1 MSAHH
6 ESPSVEISQ
15 DANGKAFVRNAAAL
29 QEIVDTVEKRQYAA
43 ILGARHNQK
52 SLLLKDVKHELTK
65 RGWACCLIDLL
76 DLKDLKDVEKSD
88 FLNEFARYFEQQ
100 RNLENIRIK
109 NPPRLTKVVE
119 ASLEDFLLDYARE
132 IPRLVLL
139 IDHLERA
146 QTALLNSLLDALI
159 VFQSKQQDHK
169 AEWQVVVASSD
180 NLPAS
185 SGPTS
190 FLHVAHTI
198 WIPDMTVT
206 ESRELIQF
214 IMKQNGANLTPNGE
228 QRLFA
233 ATNGDRYLLPIL
245 AQHCALLIGNTG
257 KEGDEQDAD
266 KAVNWFVNEWAK
278 AFPPLRGNVRAV
290 ARDTIALMNI
300 AKLLDRGE
308 VGKRELMLDHENDRY
323 ELRLTGVVSEN
334 GNEGEQTYSIKN
346 EFYER
351 YLKDNF
357 RPEHLPHI
365 LSIADRWEN
374 AIKYLNRLVKDFP
387 QYLPDFIDKAVGF
400 LHRAENESAAC
411 DFLRRQASQ
420 IYSLSKTK
428 VYLVN
433 PVRSHLQRRAPIT
446 PDDEPEELSL
456 DTKLPEVIAY
466 KTQDFYIDRD
476 NPNGLTILVPLL
488 RADGQSHGVF
498 GVYGFAG
505 NIHQENF
512 LELLAYCKRAGRA
525 VGSVSDRQRRLLQLD
540 KLNRTGQY
548 VTSSLDRQRVM
559 QATVD
564 AAIESV
570 PGAQRGLLFL
580 WNDDDERLV
589 IEALAR
595 ADLFDDKKIIDE
607 IKLRKGEGYAG
618 KVFAEG
624 KALTIGNVGE
634 HPSVKYKNHPDIVKQ
649 KSVLSVP
656 LKVWGRTIGVLSVDN
671 ISAHNAFKESDVTLL
686 STFAAQAAIAL
697 QNAQLYTELN
707 KLGLTINNN
716 TLSVREI
723 FNETVQ
729 SIKRITLAKGA
740 HMVLLRD
747 SDDENVEPADKKGTS
762 ESVGLGD
769 DYDARITAR
778 ADGLTFRV
786 LRDRKYH
793 AVSKPEEPPGINP
806 LAADQGIKAYI
817 CLPMEVST
825 NIIGLLFVYYRENHE
840 FTENE
845 TEVLSLFCNQ
855 AALAIENTRQRKK
868 VKIMESVAWM
878 GIQFSDVAH
887 SIGTQLNTLTM
898 AINTL
903 MDHITDPEARTRI
916 ENLKNYIKH
925 AHEILKQAPAP
936 VPFHPAPT
944 ELPLNATLKEVI
956 PQWCPKEQNID
967 TSFAGLSK
975 DEITIKADK
984 DLLTIVLKILTT
996 NAVTAMMS
1004 AEKKSLM
1011 VSTAVS
1017 KTKAIVKITNT
1028 GKEIPKE
1035 MQKRITQ
1042 EPITKTAGAS
1052 GSGVGLLIAR
1062 SILLRSGCDLKFVAS
1077 DSQETTFSFSL
1088 PLIKAAKAAHTTE

>member
-1 MSAHH
+1 MSGHH
-6 ESPSVEISQ
+6 ETLSVEICQ

-29 QEIVDTVEKRQYAA
+29 DEIIDTVEKRQYAA

-52 SLLLKDVKHELTK
+52 SLLLNDIKHELTK

-76 DLKDLKDVEKSD
+76 HLKDVGKSD
-88 FLNEFARYFEQQ
+88 FLNEFARYFERQ
-100 RNLENIRIK
+100 RNLEKIQIE
-109 NPPRLTKVVE
+109 NPPQLAKVVE
-119 ASLEDFLLDYARE
+119 TSLEDFLMDYARE

-146 QTALLNSLLDALI
+146 QTASLNSLLDALI
-159 VFQSKQQDHK
+159 VLRSKQKDSTT
-169 AEWQVVVASSD
+169 EWQVVIASSN
-180 NLPAS
+180 NLPS
-185 SGPTS
+185 GSGPTS
-190 FLHVAHTI
+190 FLDVAHTI
-198 WIPDMTVT
+198 WIPDMTVA
-206 ESRELIQF
+206 ESRELIRF
-214 IMKQNGANLTPNGE
+214 IMKQNGVTLTPTGE
-228 QRLFA
+228 QRLFD

-245 AQHCALLIGNTG
+245 AKQCASVISKAG
-257 KEGDEQDAD
+257 KEGDENDAD

-278 AFPPLRGNVRAV
+278 VFPPLRGNVRAV

-300 AKLLDRGE
+300 AKLLARRKLGE
-308 VGKRELMLDHENDRY
+308 RELMLDHENDRY
-323 ELRLTGVVSEN
+323 ELRLTGVISEN

-365 LSIADRWEN
+365 LSMADRWEN

-387 QYLPDFIDKAVGF
+387 EYLPDFVNKAVGF
-400 LHRAENESAAC
+400 LHRADNESAAC
-411 DFLRRQASQ
+411 EYLRRQASE
-420 IYSLSKTK
+420 IYSLSKAK

-433 PVRSHLQRRAPIT
+433 PVRSHLQRRAPIRC
-446 PDDEPEELSL
+446 DDPPEEDLSL
-456 DTKLPEVIAY
+456 DTNLPEVIAY
-466 KTQDFYIDRD
+466 KTRDFYIDRD

-488 RADGQSHGVF
+488 RADGQSLGVF
-498 GVYGFAG
+498 GVYGFEG
-505 NIHQENF
+505 DIHQENF

-525 VGSVSDRQRRLLQLD
+525 VGAVSDRQRRFLQLD
-540 KLNRTGQY
+540 KLNSTGQD

-564 AAIESV
+564 AAIKSV

-595 ADLFDDKKIIDE
+595 PDLFDDKRIIDV

-618 KVFAEG
+618 KVFDEG
-624 KALTIGNVGE
+624 KFLSIGNVGE
-634 HPSVKYKNHPDIVKQ
+634 HPSVKYKKHPDILKQ

-671 ISAHNAFKESDVTLL
+671 ISAHNAFQESDVTLL
-686 STFAAQAAIAL
+686 STFATQAAIAL

-716 TLSVREI
+716 TLTIKEI
-723 FNETVQ
+723 FIATVQ

-740 HMVLLRD
+740 HMVLLLD
-747 SDDENVEPADKKGTS
+747 SDDENVEPADKKDTS
-762 ESVGLGD
+762 ESIGLGE

-778 ADGLTFRV
+778 TDGLTFRV

-793 AVSKPEEPPGINP
+793 AVSNPDESPGINP
-806 LAADQGIKAYI
+806 LAAEKGIKAYI

-855 AALAIENTRQRKK
+855 AALAIENTRQREK

-878 GIQFSDVAH
+878 GIQFSDVSH
-887 SIGTQLNTLTM
+887 SIGTQLLTLTST
-898 AINTL
+898 INTL
-903 MDHITDPEARTRI
+903 KEHITDPVEALTRI
-916 ENLKNYIKH
+916 EKLKDYIKH
-925 AHEILKQAPAP
+925 AHEILKHAPAP
-936 VPFHPAPT
+936 VPFHPTPID
-944 ELPLNATLKEVI
+944 LPLNETLQEVI
-956 PQWCPKEQNID
+956 PRWCPKEQNID
-967 TSFAGLSK
+967 TSFDGLSK

-1004 AEKKSLM
+1004 TEKKSLK
-1011 VSTAVS
+1011 VSTAVM
-1017 KTKAIVKITNT
+1017 KTTAIVKITNT

-1035 MQKRITQ
+1035 IQKRIAQ

-1052 GSGVGLLIAR
+1052 GAGVGLLIAR

-1077 DSQETTFSFSL
+1077 NSKETTFSFSL
-1088 PLIKAAKAAHTTE
+1088 PLSKAAQAAQLH